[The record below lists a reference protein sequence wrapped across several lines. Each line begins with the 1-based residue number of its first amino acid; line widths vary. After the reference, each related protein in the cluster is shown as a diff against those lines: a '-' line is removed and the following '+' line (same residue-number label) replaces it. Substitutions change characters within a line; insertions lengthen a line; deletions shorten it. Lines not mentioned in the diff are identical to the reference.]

1 MVNEQSDALPCII
14 CELQVTRNE
23 KQMLSSS
30 IEKAAELIRNAKY
43 AIAFTGAGI
52 SVESGIPPF
61 RGDGGVWNSH
71 HPIYL
76 EIDFFRKKPLQ
87 SWIKIKE
94 IFYDNLGDAEP
105 NIAHKVLAK
114 MEKRSFIE
122 SIITQNIDHLH
133 QKAGSKYVYELHG
146 NYKQLV
152 CIECGSEYD
161 ISFADLNYLPPTC
174 YVCKGILKPDIVF
187 FNEPIPQFAKK
198 RSFEEVNK
206 TDLMLMIGTDAGVLP
221 AADFPVLAKKNG
233 ARIIEINI
241 KKSQL
246 TDTISDIF
254 IEGKATDILDK
265 IGKYLY
271 L

>member
-1 MVNEQSDALPCII
+1 MESYQIEQASEII
-14 CELQVTRNE
+14 R
-23 KQMLSSS
+23 K
-30 IEKAAELIRNAKY
+30 AKY
-43 AIAFTGAGI
+43 AVVFTGAGI

-76 EIDFFRKKPLQ
+76 EIDFFKKKPYQ
-87 SWIKIKE
+87 SWVKLKE

-105 NIAHKVLAK
+105 NLAHKILAK

-122 SIITQNIDHLH
+122 SIITQNIDNLH

-146 NYKQLV
+146 NYKQLI
-152 CIECGSEYD
+152 CMECSSEYD

-174 YVCKGILKPDIVF
+174 YVCKGILKPNIIF
-187 FNEPIPQFAKK
+187 FNEPIPQFAKS
-198 RSFEEVNK
+198 RSFAEAKKADVFII
-206 TDLMLMIGTDAGVLP
+206 IGTNAEVLP
-221 AADFPVLAKKNG
+221 AADLPVTAKEHG
-233 ARIIEINI
+233 AKIIEINI
-241 KKSQL
+241 EKTHL
-246 TDTISDIF
+246 TETVSDIF
-254 IEGKATDILDK
+254 LQGKATEVLNE

>member
-1 MVNEQSDALPCII
+1 MSLPD
-14 CELQVTRNE
+14 N
-23 KQMLSSS
+23 
-30 IEKAAELIRNAKY
+30 IEKVAELIRNSKY

-61 RGDGGVWNSH
+61 RGDGGIWSSH

-94 IFYDNLGDAEP
+94 IFYDNLGNAEP

-114 MEKRSFIE
+114 MEERSFIE
-122 SIITQNIDHLH
+122 SVITQNIDYLH
-133 QKAGSKYVYELHG
+133 QKAGSKSVYELHG
-146 NYKQLV
+146 NYKQLI
-152 CIECGSEYD
+152 CTECGSEYD
-161 ISFADLNYLPPTC
+161 ISFADLNFLPPTC
-174 YVCKGILKPDIVF
+174 YVCKGILKPDFVF
-187 FNEPIPQFAKK
+187 FNEPIPQSAKK
-198 RSFEEVNK
+198 SSFEEVRK
-206 TDLMLMIGTDAGVLP
+206 TDLMLIIGTNAEVLP

-233 ARIIEINI
+233 AKIIEINI

-254 IEGKATDILDK
+254 LEGKETDILSK
-265 IGKYLY
+265 IGEYLY

>member
-1 MVNEQSDALPCII
+1 MSLPD
-14 CELQVTRNE
+14 N
-23 KQMLSSS
+23 
-30 IEKAAELIRNAKY
+30 IEKVAELIRKSRY

-52 SVESGIPPF
+52 SVESGIPAF
-61 RGDGGVWNSH
+61 RGDGGIWSSH

-94 IFYDNLGDAEP
+94 IFYDNLGNAEP

-114 MEKRSFIE
+114 MEERSFIE
-122 SIITQNIDHLH
+122 SVITQNIDYLH
-133 QKAGSKYVYELHG
+133 QKAGSKSVYELHG
-146 NYKQLV
+146 NYKQLI
-152 CIECGSEYD
+152 CTECGSEYD
-161 ISFADLNYLPPTC
+161 ISFADLNFLPPTC
-174 YVCKGILKPDIVF
+174 YVCKGILKPDFVF
-187 FNEPIPQFAKK
+187 FNEPIPQSAKK
-198 RSFEEVNK
+198 SSFEEVSK
-206 TDLMLMIGTDAGVLP
+206 TDLMLIIGTNAEVLP

-233 ARIIEINI
+233 AKIIEINI

-254 IEGKATDILDK
+254 LEGKATDILSK
-265 IGKYLY
+265 IGEYLY